1 MRIARRITM
10 SLLVTVCLFCLAV
23 PIYSQGTNSGNIV
36 GRVTDPNG
44 ASVSGAQI
52 KVTDLA
58 SGISRDYT
66 TNDAGEYQAS
76 TLKAGTYTVN
86 VAAANFKT
94 SVITVTLAGSET
106 VRADAKLEI
115 GTQDVMVSITSDVG
129 TIQTETPAI
138 SGSLNTQQ
146 LIELPRDSR
155 DIYDF
160 LYLNPNITSSA
171 GGDGFKFIG
180 GQSYGAAF
188 SLDGQRSNGGIFGE
202 ATSSQPSLEAIEDL
216 TVLSNNFS
224 AEYAGIANIR
234 VLTKRGTNH
243 YHGSLFAN
251 NKNSALAAWS
261 LGDKIDLANFT
272 PNPAN
277 PDFPKP
283 YYNLNEIGGS
293 FGGPVPGTKKTFF
306 ITSYE
311 RRWNLTPLR
320 FSASSR
326 LPGARILNGDFSQ
339 ISDSRK
345 PLVPAGI
352 GLTPAEIANNTVGG
366 AGVRFITIPSRLL
379 NPTTRK
385 FIDLYYPKSS
395 LDAPVDNLG
404 RLVSFAQNANQHTG
418 RDLVTARV
426 DHDLTANDK
435 LYGVYNYQGTSGES
449 GPVAGGS
456 YPNFGLRNTDQT
468 NHTLSGNYTRIF
480 SQSVVNELRG
490 GFNKQRLYVHAPRTL
505 TEFLSSIGFSSSE
518 ISTYGSIVGPAALD
532 TFGQTELRIANFAT
546 ISNGGRSVDR
556 RLNQELMT
564 FGDTLTWLVGNHS
577 FKGGYDGVRNRAID
591 GFTANRGNPRG
602 RVDYTGSNLDPFANF
617 LMGRPGNSA
626 LFVQKLRGPLDA
638 SNWEH
643 GFFVM
648 DDWKVRPNVTLNLG
662 LRYELITPFIEKDN
676 LLVNFDPNFVNNT
689 NGRKGRFVIP
699 TADVIPFI
707 DPAMVAYGVVTAD
720 EAGVTR
726 GLINTDKNNLAP
738 RLGIAWRLND
748 STVLRGGYGL
758 FYPTSA
764 AQGIRD
770 AFGSTPFNQ
779 GRRRRTRGG
788 LSLGG
793 WPGGQTPAGQIPISG
808 GSLDAASTV
817 PSANLIPFDL
827 QSPRSQQYNVT
838 FERELGWKTG
848 LRVSYLGT
856 RLTGLIGG
864 VDLNLLPPS
873 TTPFGNRNEDGD
885 PCVPDDGDC
894 VISDADRARLP
905 FPDLGTFLLSY
916 GNFGTGRSHAM
927 QVEVNRR
934 LSNGLTFNASYT
946 LLDQKGSGFDTANSS
961 LGGTAYNQ
969 FHPENDFATDAFVSR
984 HRFVTYGVIDVP
996 FGKGRR
1002 YQTDSKI
1009 VEGTLGGWQ
1018 LSWNM
1023 FAKSGTGFTPFYD
1036 CGNCDPIFPGFIGSD
1051 SLDAV
1056 GGFGNYLSY
1065 RPLQSGGTSPYGGNG
1080 TFFNAAAFAPP
1091 TVGADLLDNPNVVR
1105 RNSLTGPST
1114 WGANLGVRKSFRFS
1128 ESMRLEIGA
1137 DFNNVFNHPLTSPI
1151 DPDAAF
1157 NFTWLGTFFLDVDP
1171 ATGKLLPITRVD
1183 ANSNFGKLNR
1193 SYGDEG
1199 IDNRRTIRLRARFTF

>member
-1 MRIARRITM
+1 MSFLVIA
-10 SLLVTVCLFCLAV
+10 CLSCLAI
-23 PIYSQGTNSGNIV
+23 PAFSQGTTSGTIV

-44 ASVSGAQI
+44 ASVSGASV
-52 KVTDLA
+52 KVTDVA
-58 SGISRDYT
+58 TGIARELT
-66 TNDAGEYQAS
+66 TNDDGEYQAS
-76 TLKAGTYTVN
+76 TLKPGNYSVS
-86 VAAANFKT
+86 VAAPNFKT
-94 SVITVTLAGSET
+94 TIVTVALVGSET
-106 VRADAKLEI
+106 LRADARLEI
-115 GTQDVMVSITSDVG
+115 GTQDAMVSVIGDAG
-129 TIQTETPAI
+129 TIQTESPTI
-138 SGSLNTQQ
+138 SGSLNTRQ

-171 GGDGFKFIG
+171 NGEGFKFIG
-180 GQSYGAAF
+180 AQSYGAAF

-202 ATSSQPSLEAIEDL
+202 ATSSQPSLEAIEEL
-216 TVLSNNFS
+216 TVLSTNFS
-224 AEYAGIANIR
+224 AEYAGVANIR
-234 VLTKRGTNH
+234 VLTKRGTNR
-243 YHGSLFAN
+243 YHGSLFVN
-251 NKNSALAAWS
+251 NKNSALSAWS
-261 LGDKIDLANFT
+261 IGDKIDLANFT

-283 YYNLNEIGGS
+283 YFNLNELGGS
-293 FGGPVPGTKKTFF
+293 IGGPVPGSKKTFF
-306 ITSYE
+306 LGSYE

-320 FSASSR
+320 YSASSR
-326 LPGARILNGDFSQ
+326 LPGQRILNGDFSGV
-339 ISDSRK
+339 SDSRK
-345 PLVPAGI
+345 PLVPAGVV
-352 GLTPAEIANNTVGG
+352 LTPQEIANNTVGG
-366 AGVRFITIPSRLL
+366 LGVRFITIPTRLL

-395 LDAPVDNLG
+395 LTAPVDTLG

-435 LYGVYNYQGTSGES
+435 IYGVYNYQGTSGES
-449 GPVAGGS
+449 GASAGGQ
-456 YPNFGLRNTDQT
+456 YPAFGLRNTDQT
-468 NHTLSGNYTRIF
+468 NHTLSGNYTRVF

-490 GFNKQRLYVHAPRTL
+490 GFNKQRLFVHAPRTL
-505 TEFLSSIGFSSSE
+505 TDFLTSIGFSSSE
-518 ISTYGSIVGPAALD
+518 ITAYGDVVGASALD
-532 TFGQTELRIANFAT
+532 TFGQTELRIQNFAT

-564 FGDTLTWLVGNHS
+564 FGDTLTWVTGGHS
-577 FKGGYDGVRNRAID
+577 IKGGYDGVRNRAID

-617 LMGRPGNSA
+617 LMGRPPNAA
-626 LFVQKLRGPLDA
+626 LYVQKLRGPLDA

-648 DDWKVRPNVTLNLG
+648 DDWKVRPNLTLNLG
-662 LRYELITPFIEKDN
+662 VRYELITPFIEKDD
-676 LLVNFDPNFVNNT
+676 LLVNFDPNTNSP
-689 NGRKGRFVIP
+689 NGRRGRFVVP
-699 TADVIPFI
+699 TADVIPLI

-726 GLINTDKNNLAP
+726 GLINTDKNNIAP
-738 RLGIAWRLND
+738 RLGIAWRLNEG
-748 STVLRGGYGL
+748 TVVRGGYGL

-779 GRRRRTRGG
+779 GRRRRTRAG

-793 WPGGQTPAGQIPISG
+793 WPGGSTPAGQIPISG

-827 QSPRSQQYNVT
+827 QAPRIQQYNATV
-838 FERELGWKTG
+838 ERELGWNTG
-848 LRVSYLGT
+848 LRVSYLGS
-856 RLTGLIGG
+856 RLNGLIGG

-873 TTPFGNRNEDGD
+873 NTPFGNLNEDGN
-885 PCVPDDGDC
+885 PCVPDDFDC

-916 GNFGTGRSHAM
+916 GNFGTGRSNAL
-927 QVEVNRR
+927 QVEINRR
-934 LSNGLTFNASYT
+934 FVNGLTFNASYT
-946 LLDQKGSGFDTANSS
+946 LLSQKGSGFDTANSS

-969 FHPENDFATDAFVSR
+969 FNPENDFATDAFVSR
-984 HRFVTYGVIDVP
+984 HRFVSYGVIDLP
-996 FGKGRR
+996 FGKGRK
-1002 YQTDSKI
+1002 YQSSSK
-1009 VEGTLGGWQ
+1009 VVDATLGGWQ

-1036 CGNCDPIFPGFIGSD
+1036 CGNCDPIFPGYIASD

-1056 GGFGNYLSY
+1056 GGFANYLSY
-1065 RPLQSGGTSPYGGNG
+1065 RPLLAGSTSPYGGNE

-1105 RNSLTGPST
+1105 RNSLTGPGT

-1128 ESMRLEIGA
+1128 ETTRLEIGA

-1151 DPDAAF
+1151 DADAAF
-1157 NFTWLGTFFLDVDP
+1157 NFTHIGTFFLDIDP
-1171 ATGKLLPITRVD
+1171 VTGRLLPITRVD
-1183 ANSNFGKLNR
+1183 PNPDFGRLNR
-1193 SYGDEG
+1193 SFSDEG